1 MQLWPT
7 PPATPSNIQ
16 ADDVQ
21 CPQCGTYGPT
31 VSVLRRDRTTGELFF
46 PAPHLQITRVLAVW
60 LTSSVVLTLATT
72 ALLGTGFLGLGLL
85 LAGTLTIGYLALY
98 NWQAVKH
105 EANSDCVYEYKCRR
119 CLHEWQW
126 VVGHTVPR
134 YRETQEVWA
143 DYRSMLNEDEE
154 KSETPSP

>member
-1 MQLWPT
+1 MKFWPS
-7 PPATPSNIQ
+7 PPPTVSKTD

-21 CPQCGTYGPT
+21 CPQCGTRGPT
-31 VSVLRRDRTTGELFF
+31 VSILRRDRTTGELFH
-46 PAPHLQITRVLAVW
+46 PSPPLQTTRILAIW
-60 LTSSVVLTLATT
+60 LTLSVVLTLVGT
-72 ALLGTGFLGLGLL
+72 AFLGPGSLGLGLL
-85 LAGTLTIGYLALY
+85 LAGTLTIAYMALY

-105 EANSDCVYEYKCRR
+105 EVNSDLVHEYKCRR

-143 DYRSMLNEDEE
+143 DYRSMLKDDEDEG
-154 KSETPSP
+154 ETPAP